1 MRVLR
6 VEAGRLKRKL
16 MEVVHAVVAGEVQG
30 LRKVRFGTLG
40 EGTSF
45 GLRGASCLPPASPIS
60 CELGKLLLL

>member
-1 MRVLR
+1 M
-6 VEAGRLKRKL
+6 A
-16 MEVVHAVVAGEVQG
+16 VVHAVVAGEVQG